1 MWVFLSA
8 RLRRW
13 LLFTAVLPL
22 VGMVARSTADR
33 VERRRGPNTLTRG
46 LRGVGAL
53 DRRGRR
59 RGR

>member
-1 MWVFLSA
+1 MWVFLST

-22 VGMVARSTADR
+22 VGLLARSAADR
-33 VERRRGPNTLTRG
+33 VERRRGPSTLTRG
-46 LRGVGAL
+46 LRHLGAL
-53 DRRGRR
+53 DRRARR